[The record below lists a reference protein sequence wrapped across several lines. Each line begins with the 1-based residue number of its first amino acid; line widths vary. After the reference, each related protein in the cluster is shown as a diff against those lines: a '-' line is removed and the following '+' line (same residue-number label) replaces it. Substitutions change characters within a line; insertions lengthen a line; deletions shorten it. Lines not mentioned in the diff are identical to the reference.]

1 MESEAVNSEEV
12 RILNTNIR
20 NLQDRVEILTKEK
33 DAMAKFEHEKQISEV
48 NKLNMIHKQEI
59 ENLKSNYEFNKSAMQ
74 RMFEEEKSRTATLH
88 NQEIESIK
96 KTNEFK
102 EENQRRQYESKISSM
117 EGTKKTGED
126 LTSMSDNVKNNLSEL
141 KEIMKDITFYKS
153 KEENDELAKQSKK
166 NDMLSNFESSLNERV
181 KDLDKQRDGLES
193 MRKLLEEQL
202 NTNNTF
208 FVEERS
214 RLKEKQNF
222 MDELKQK

>member
-48 NKLNMIHKQEI
+48 SKLNMIHKQEI

-102 EENQRRQYESKISSM
+102 EENQRR
-117 EGTKKTGED
+117 
-126 LTSMSDNVKNNLSEL
+126 
-141 KEIMKDITFYKS
+141 
-153 KEENDELAKQSKK
+153 
-166 NDMLSNFESSLNERV
+166 
-181 KDLDKQRDGLES
+181 
-193 MRKLLEEQL
+193 
-202 NTNNTF
+202 
-208 FVEERS
+208 
-214 RLKEKQNF
+214 
-222 MDELKQK
+222 